1 VIRVH
6 IICEGQTE
14 EMFINK
20 VLAGLY
26 SPKGIYLYPSLIGKP
41 GHKGGN
47 VRYER
52 LLTDLRAR
60 LAGDSTAYCT
70 TLFDY
75 YGLPRDFPGKEEAK
89 EQVGTAN
96 KALCVTRALTERLG
110 SKLGEG
116 FLRRFIPYVQMHE
129 FEGLLFSD
137 SDSFAKA
144 INMPNLAND
153 FRRIR
158 AGFESPEEIND
169 DPDTAP
175 SKRIKALFP
184 RYEKPL
190 YGSLATMEIGIEAI
204 RAECPLFNRWLEQIE
219 SIAVIG
225 E

>member
-1 VIRVH
+1 MIRVH

-14 EMFINK
+14 EMFINE
-20 VLAGLY
+20 VLADLF
-26 SPKGIYLYPSLIGKP
+26 SPQGIYLFPSLIGKP

-47 VRYER
+47 VKYER

-60 LAGDSTAYCT
+60 LGDSTAYCT

-75 YGLPRDFPGKEEAK
+75 YGLHRDFPGKEEAK
-89 EQVGTAN
+89 EQIGTAN
-96 KALCVTRALTERLG
+96 KALCVTQTLTERLR
-110 SKLGEG
+110 STLGQNS
-116 FLRRFIPYVQMHE
+116 LRRFIPYVQMHE